1 MFKHDPNYN
10 SLSNLFV
17 QHYISQNFGKVNFK
31 INICTIY
38 TIEKAFLFHF
48 YSVISDCQNIKLMI
62 E

>member
-1 MFKHDPNYN
+1 MFKQGPSYY

-17 QHYISQNFGKVNFK
+17 QHYISQNFGKVNLK
-31 INICTIY
+31 INIRTIS
-38 TIEKAFLFHF
+38 TIEKPFLFHF